1 MKKLA
6 SAIDPLW
13 FKDAIIYE
21 LHVRAFAD
29 SNGDGIGDFPGLLS
43 HLDYLQELGIT
54 CIWLLPFFPS
64 PLRDDGYDIANYVDV
79 NPSYGTLADF
89 RAFLDAAHQRNM
101 QVMIELVINHTS
113 DQHPWFKAARLAP
126 PGSPQREMYV
136 WSETDQLYK
145 DARIIFTDTEKSNW
159 TWDETANAFYW
170 HRFFSHQPD
179 LNYDSPLVLEEVL
192 KAMRF
197 WLDMGVDALRMDAI
211 PYLCERDGTS
221 CENLPET
228 HAAIKRIR
236 AAIDAEYANRL
247 ILAEA
252 NQWPADVR
260 PYFGDGD
267 ECHMAFHF
275 PLMPRIY
282 MALRQEDR
290 LPITDIMA
298 QTPPI
303 PNSCQWGLF
312 LRNHDELTLEMV
324 TDDERDYM
332 YFAYSADPRMRVNV
346 GIRRRLAPLVDNN
359 RRRIELLNSLLL
371 SFPGTPILY
380 YGDEIGM
387 GDNIYLGDRN
397 GVRTP
402 MQWTS
407 DRNAGFSRCDPARLY
422 FPVIMDPVYG
432 YQVINVEAQLSDQSS
447 LLHWTRNMIALRKLF
462 QVFGRGTLTF
472 LNPANRKVLAYLRD
486 LERPDGSHETVLCVA
501 NLSRFAQPVSLDL
514 ALFAGMQPVEILGY
528 VPFPPI
534 DETSYSLT
542 LAPYSFLWLEL
553 QPAAEVTEIL
563 PEPRIELAEPIV
575 REEAEAFDLF
585 ANGWSGWL
593 TRLGIRL
600 LETTLP
606 AWLPR
611 QRWFGAKTRTIHS
624 VNLLDWVELPKS
636 VTHATGHSVAE
647 ASASDNVA
655 PALLFFEIQYGGGG
669 SDFYQLPLACSRG
682 PEGDEIAASRP
693 ESVIATL
700 DSPVGPAVLHDG
712 TMREDTRQ
720 SLLMLIEQNAT
731 LAMST
736 TRTAAFADVPAI
748 DVVAQSA
755 AQGDQAPS
763 SLDIEPNATSLPVA
777 PVPISAQPG
786 EAAAPPRST
795 APAPSAAQRMQ
806 PRESPSAG
814 NPVPSGGRL
823 DAHASSLLNEAH
835 PIQHL
840 TSRVGSAEQSNTSIL
855 YGQKLIL
862 KLFRRLQPGE
872 NPDVEIGR
880 FLTEVARFPHIAPFM
895 GEITMTPVSGEATT
909 AAMLQG
915 LVANKGDGWEW
926 FLDQFAAFLQSVEHL
941 ASPPETSAPGLLKVQ
956 KPMKEV
962 RDNAG
967 TALNA
972 AALLGRRTAEL
983 HLALSTQTQD
993 QAFCAERFTSTEL
1006 GQDVRRIEAQL
1017 TQTLETL
1024 KARFSTL
1031 DDSTADLAVQFF
1043 SKRREMFARMREL
1056 ASLKAAGQ
1064 RIRIHGDYHLG
1075 QTLRTQAPAS
1085 DRNKDAGDFVILDFE
1100 GEPARTLAERRQKQS
1115 PLKDV
1120 AGMIRS
1126 FSYAAH
1132 SGLDRYLNEK
1142 PESASGEGANQ
1153 LAKWARCWEHTVAGE
1168 FLSSYSESIAAKPDL
1183 LPPKEQS
1190 QTLLNAYVLEK
1201 ALYELMYELNNRP
1214 QWLRIPFAGILAL

>member
-1 MKKLA
+1 
-6 SAIDPLW
+6 
-13 FKDAIIYE
+13 
-21 LHVRAFAD
+21 
-29 SNGDGIGDFPGLLS
+29 
-43 HLDYLQELGIT
+43 
-54 CIWLLPFFPS
+54 
-64 PLRDDGYDIANYVDV
+64 
-79 NPSYGTLADF
+79 
-89 RAFLDAAHQRNM
+89 
-101 QVMIELVINHTS
+101 
-113 DQHPWFKAARLAP
+113 
-126 PGSPQREMYV
+126 
-136 WSETDQLYK
+136 
-145 DARIIFTDTEKSNW
+145 
-159 TWDETANAFYW
+159 
-170 HRFFSHQPD
+170 
-179 LNYDSPLVLEEVL
+179 
-192 KAMRF
+192 
-197 WLDMGVDALRMDAI
+197 
-211 PYLCERDGTS
+211 
-221 CENLPET
+221 
-228 HAAIKRIR
+228 
-236 AAIDAEYANRL
+236 
-247 ILAEA
+247 
-252 NQWPADVR
+252 
-260 PYFGDGD
+260 
-267 ECHMAFHF
+267 
-275 PLMPRIY
+275 
-282 MALRQEDR
+282 
-290 LPITDIMA
+290 
-298 QTPPI
+298 
-303 PNSCQWGLF
+303 
-312 LRNHDELTLEMV
+312 
-324 TDDERDYM
+324 
-332 YFAYSADPRMRVNV
+332 
-346 GIRRRLAPLVDNN
+346 
-359 RRRIELLNSLLL
+359 
-371 SFPGTPILY
+371 
-380 YGDEIGM
+380 
-387 GDNIYLGDRN
+387 
-397 GVRTP
+397 
-402 MQWTS
+402 
-407 DRNAGFSRCDPARLY
+407 
-422 FPVIMDPVYG
+422 
-432 YQVINVEAQLSDQSS
+432 
-447 LLHWTRNMIALRKLF
+447 
-462 QVFGRGTLTF
+462 
-472 LNPANRKVLAYLRD
+472 
-486 LERPDGSHETVLCVA
+486 
-501 NLSRFAQPVSLDL
+501 
-514 ALFAGMQPVEILGY
+514 
-528 VPFPPI
+528 
-534 DETSYSLT
+534 
-542 LAPYSFLWLEL
+542 
-553 QPAAEVTEIL
+553 
-563 PEPRIELAEPIV
+563 
-575 REEAEAFDLF
+575 
-585 ANGWSGWL
+585 
-593 TRLGIRL
+593 
-600 LETTLP
+600 
-606 AWLPR
+606 
-611 QRWFGAKTRTIHS
+611 
-624 VNLLDWVELPKS
+624 
-636 VTHATGHSVAE
+636 
-647 ASASDNVA
+647 
-655 PALLFFEIQYGGGG
+655 
-669 SDFYQLPLACSRG
+669 
-682 PEGDEIAASRP
+682 
-693 ESVIATL
+693 
-700 DSPVGPAVLHDG
+700 
-712 TMREDTRQ
+712 
-720 SLLMLIEQNAT
+720 
-731 LAMST
+731 
-736 TRTAAFADVPAI
+736 
-748 DVVAQSA
+748 
-755 AQGDQAPS
+755 
-763 SLDIEPNATSLPVA
+763 
-777 PVPISAQPG
+777 
-786 EAAAPPRST
+786 
-795 APAPSAAQRMQ
+795 MQ

-941 ASPPETSAPGLLKVQ
+941 ASPPETSAPGLLKIQ

-1075 QTLRTQAPAS
+1075 QTLRTEAPAR

-1153 LAKWARCWEHTVAGE
+1153 LAKWARCWEHSVAGE
-1168 FLSSYSESIAAKPDL
+1168 FLSSYSECIAAKPDL